1 MSRRALTVLGPL
13 EPERL
18 GVTLTHE
25 HVLFEQRPKLPS
37 PEPEAVI
44 ARALVDATVE
54 MQHIGLLRRQPAAIR
69 DNWRVADVDLAAR
82 EVLEFKDAGGSSI
95 VEVSTRGIGR
105 DPAGLRAVSA
115 RTGVPIVAAC
125 GYYTGHFHPPSM
137 EARSIDDIAAEL
149 MREITEGIDG
159 TGVRAGVIGEIGTG
173 EPLYLPSSTW
183 DVSGE
188 PDMSAR
194 EEKVLRAA
202 GRAQRE
208 TGAPVSVHIYN
219 YRPNRL
225 AHHVLDVLMEE
236 GADVGKVVICHLDTR
251 PDPDYAQSIADR
263 GAFIEF
269 DTFGMEFVFDSS
281 FTQFPRDSERVTLL
295 AEMVRRG
302 YAGQILLS
310 HDVCWKSL
318 LVSYGGYGYA
328 HLSRHVEPWLR
339 HAGVSEAHIRTMRV
353 DNPARWLAFEC

>member
-1 MSRRALTVLGPL
+1 MSRRAQTVLGPL
-13 EPERL
+13 EPEGL

-25 HVLFEQRPKLPS
+25 HVLFEQRPKLPG
-37 PEPEAVI
+37 PEPEPVT
-44 ARALVDATVE
+44 ARALSGRRVAMD
-54 MQHIGLLRRQPAAIR
+54 MLGSLRREPSAVR
-69 DNWRVADVDLAAR
+69 DNWRVDDVDLASR
-82 EVLEFKDAGGSSI
+82 EVLEFKAAGGGAI
-95 VEVSTRGIGR
+95 VEVSTRGLGR
-105 DPAGLRAVSA
+105 DPAGLREVSA

-137 EARSIDDIAAEL
+137 AERSVSDVAAEL
-149 MREITEGIDG
+149 IREITHGIGD

-173 EPLYLPSSTW
+173 EPLYAPSSTW
-183 DVSGE
+183 DVTDE
-188 PDMSAR
+188 PDMSAS

-202 GRAQRE
+202 GRAQAE

-225 AHHVLDVLMEE
+225 AHHVLDVLHAE
-236 GADVGKVVICHLDTR
+236 GADLARVAICHLDTR

-269 DTFGMEFVFDSS
+269 DTFGIEFVFDAT
-281 FTQFPRDSERVTLL
+281 FTQFPRDSDRISLV

-310 HDVCWKSL
+310 HDVCWKTL
-318 LVSYGGYGYA
+318 LKSYGGYGYA
-328 HLSRHVEPWLR
+328 HLSRHIEPWLR
-339 HAGVSEAHIRTMRV
+339 HAGVSEAHVRTMRV

>member
-13 EPERL
+13 DPDRL

-25 HVLFEQRPKLPS
+25 HVLFEQRPKLPP
-37 PEPEAVI
+37 PEPEPVS
-44 ARALVDATVE
+44 ARALAEATVD
-54 MQHIGLLRRQPAAIR
+54 MRHLGLLRRQPSAIH
-69 DNWRVADVDLAAR
+69 DNWRVADLELAAR
-82 EVLEFKDAGGSSI
+82 EVLEFKGAGGGSI

-105 DPAGLRAVSA
+105 DPAGLRVISA

-125 GYYTGHFHPPSM
+125 GYYTGHFHPASM
-137 EARSIDDIAAEL
+137 AERSIDDVAAEFV
-149 MREITEGIDG
+149 REVSEGIDG

-188 PDMSAR
+188 PDMSPS
-194 EEKVLRAA
+194 EKKVLRAA

-208 TGAPVSVHIYN
+208 TDAPVSVHIYN

-225 AHHVLDVLMEE
+225 AHHVLDVLHEE
-236 GADVGKVVICHLDTR
+236 GADLARVVICHLDTR
-251 PDPDYAQSIADR
+251 PDPDYASSIADR

-269 DTFGMEFVFDSS
+269 DTFGMEFVFDST
-281 FTQFPRDSERVTLL
+281 FTQFPRDSERIALVS
-295 AEMVRRG
+295 EMVRRG
-302 YAGQILLS
+302 YVDHILLS

-339 HAGVSEAHIRTMRV
+339 HAGLSEAHIRTMRV